1 MYKESIF
8 MSFTFRQI
16 QNKAHHLCQKA
27 SSVLGYDVS
36 AKVSLDF
43 QGKYPKS
50 RDYAKTNGFTIYF
63 SPKILDCEDHRV
75 EGLLRHELGHV
86 VLMQAG
92 LLNHSERD
100 ADIIAEF
107 CFGLPIY
114 YDQEDVQS
122 IKEGTYPRPNH
133 LPKK

>member
-1 MYKESIF
+1 MAL
-8 MSFTFRQI
+8 TFRQI
-16 QNKAHHLCQKA
+16 EKKTQVLCKRA
-27 SSVLGYDVS
+27 ESVLGHDVK

-43 QGKYPKS
+43 QGRYPKD

-75 EGLLRHELGHV
+75 EGLLRHELGHII
-86 VLMQAG
+86 LMQAG

-100 ADIIAEF
+100 ADTIAEF

-114 YDQEDVQS
+114 YDSSDIQS
-122 IKEGTYPRPNH
+122 IKEGNYPRPNH
-133 LPKK
+133 LPNK